1 MSDATI
7 LETLRGVEFLHDIAD
22 EHLVRLAEIARPID
36 FPPRTEM
43 FRESDKAKNVYLIV
57 SGKVSLYMCAPK
69 VGCRQLM
76 EVGPGEIVGWSPLVE
91 RERLSDT
98 ALTLTDTKT
107 IALNGE
113 EILRLCADNPQFGFE
128 FMRRAA
134 IALSQRLSATRLQ
147 LLEVSGFHL
156 PDVQIESD

>member
-7 LETLRGVEFLHDIAD
+7 LETLRGVECLHDMAD
-22 EHLVRLAEIARPID
+22 EHLGRLAEMSRPIY
-36 FPPRTEM
+36 FYP
-43 FRESDKAKNVYLIV
+43 LV
-57 SGKVSLYMCAPK
+57 SGKVALDMCAPK